1 MFANPL
7 PPVTIAIADDHA
19 LVRKAI
25 INLINSSARYQVVTE
40 AGNGKELLEKI
51 GEGQPPDIILL
62 DINMPV
68 MNGFETMKK
77 IGQMPNPP
85 KVIAVTAF
93 DDDISVFRLYKAGI
107 NAYVMKTFEPDDLFS
122 ALDAVAAK
130 GTYFPELV
138 NNKLIQ
144 ASKEERCRITESLNE
159 RELLFLKYAA
169 MDIPYSE
176 VAVNMNLGRN
186 SINDY
191 QKNLYQK
198 FGVSSRI
205 GMVLLAVKYKMVE
218 I

>member
-1 MFANPL
+1 MPANL
-7 PPVTIAIADDHA
+7 QQLITIAIADDHA

-25 INLINSSARYQVVTE
+25 INLINSSGRYQVVTE

-51 GEGQPPDIILL
+51 AEGQPPDMILL

-77 IGQMPNPP
+77 ISRMPNHP
-85 KVIAVTAF
+85 KVIAFTAF
-93 DDDISVFRLYKAGI
+93 DDGISIFRLYKAGI
-107 NAYVMKTFEPDDLFS
+107 SAYIMKTFEPDDLFS
-122 ALDAVAAK
+122 TLDAVAAK
-130 GTYFPELV
+130 GAYFPELI

-144 ASKEERCRITESLNE
+144 ASKEERCRITDSLNE

-169 MDIPYSE
+169 MDMAYSE
-176 VAVNMNLGRN
+176 VAVKMNLGRN
-186 SINDY
+186 SITDY
-191 QKNLYQK
+191 QKNLYEK

-205 GMVLLAVKYKMVE
+205 GMVLLAVRYKMVE